1 MVVGRVQL
9 EQQNDV
15 LWKMLCCGLS
25 HEASPGMKMSSADGI
40 CVKDNINLLYLAED
54 W

>member
-1 MVVGRVQL
+1 MISFGRGYVVAYSDTAYLMGP
-9 EQQNDV
+9 V
-15 LWKMLCCGLS
+15 LALK
-25 HEASPGMKMSSADGI
+25 KSSADGI